1 MSSVTAS
8 NAFDALGASGAS
20 TSTNAKAP
28 GALGQ
33 QEFLNLMLAQLK
45 NQDPTKPMD
54 SSAFLGQLAQF
65 STVSGIGDL
74 QKSFSSFASSINSSQ
89 ALQAASLVGH
99 SVLAPSGS
107 ARLDSAAGINGAV
120 DLPASAGQVT
130 VNVYDTGGQLIR
142 QVSTGAQAAG
152 LTRFHWDGLD
162 ATGNAVPAGVYVVS
176 ATAQINGKSTAVNT
190 LVADKV
196 NSVNVGANGS
206 SLTLNLSGL
215 GTVDFSTVRE
225 IM

>member
-1 MSSVTAS
+1 MNSVTAS
-8 NAFDALGASGAS
+8 NAFDALGASGTAANS
-20 TSTNAKAP
+20 NAKAA

-107 ARLDSAAGINGAV
+107 ARLDAVNGLDGAV
-120 DLPASAGQVT
+120 DLPASSGQVT
-130 VNVYDTGGQLIR
+130 VTIYDTSGQLVR
-142 QVSTGAQAAG
+142 QVSLGAQEAG
-152 LTRFHWDGLD
+152 LTRFHWDGRD
-162 ATGNAVPAGVYVVS
+162 SSGNAAPAGVYVVS
-176 ATAQINGKSTAVNT
+176 AAAQINGKGTAVDT

-196 NSVNVGANGS
+196 NSVNIGANGS

>member
-1 MSSVTAS
+1 MTSVTPS
-8 NAFDALGASGAS
+8 NAFDALGANGAAA
-20 TSTNAKAP
+20 NNNVKAA

-65 STVSGIGDL
+65 STVSGISDL

-107 ARLDSAAGINGAV
+107 ARLDPVNGLDGAV

-130 VNVYDTGGQLIR
+130 VNIYDTSGQLLR
-142 QVSTGAQAAG
+142 QVSLGPSAAG
-152 LTRFHWDGLD
+152 LNRFHWDGRD
-162 ATGNAVPAGVYVVS
+162 SNGNGAAAGVYVVS
-176 ATAQINGKSTAVNT
+176 AAAQINGKSTAVNT